1 MHVHSERRQQEA
13 KVTDWGPQDGDN
25 ECWVPGTFWSQLHF
39 LPLDVGRYTGTC
51 HVCPINP
58 PLLPVA

>member
-25 ECWVPGTFWSQLHF
+25 AGF
-39 LPLDVGRYTGTC
+39 LELSGPSCTSCLWMLGDTQEHAMSVQ
-51 HVCPINP
+51 
-58 PLLPVA
+58 